1 MNMPTSTRYFKN
13 ETKEFIL
20 ENFPKNIKIL
30 DIGAGVGTYSDILK
44 PLGYED
50 LDCVEIFQEY
60 ITKYGLDK
68 KYKKVYNQNICDLEI
83 DFSEYDLIILGD
95 VLEHIELT
103 KAIDLVKKISVTKFI
118 ICVPFE
124 SPQGEVYNNQ
134 YEIHLQEDLNFFNFF
149 ERYPNTFPFCL
160 RFDYGV
166 FTNFKTSV
174 VFVETQQKPIPNEF
188 LIYIIN
194 NFDNCKIQDIFDKK
208 KIEKIEKMENK
219 KKHNTTI
226 VTALWNLGR
235 ADISE
240 GFKRNYSEYLAKFG
254 ELLKTDIPMYIFAD
268 KSDEDYIWTIRSK
281 ENTLLNIMSLEELKN
296 WFSFTE
302 LTSQIC
308 KKPDWLSQA
317 GWLSESPQA
326 KLDGY
331 NPLVMSKMFML
342 NNVTI
347 WNPFNSEN
355 FFWID
360 AGITNTVNSGYFT
373 HDKVFDNLEN
383 YLNQNGE
390 FVFISYPYIGGNE
403 VHGFSRPDLAK
414 YCNTDYVRYVCRGG
428 FFGGRKSIVNEIN
441 GVYYGY
447 LNNTLNEGL
456 MGTEESV
463 FTIISHNY
471 PDKIHRF
478 EIQDNGLIWPFFEEL
493 KKYKNEMSPRNE
505 SSMTEID
512 PSFLLDKVLTIDN
525 NTPIKSH
532 EETALYV
539 IGFNSPNQ
547 FKTLIHSMM
556 FYDKNFIDKTKK
568 YLLNNSTDLS
578 TTEQY
583 EALCKSYGFE
593 HIKKDNIG
601 ITGGRQWISEHF
613 NESNHKYYMFFED
626 DMFFH
631 SDRVGYCRNGFN
643 RYISNLYDKV
653 LSIMKKE
660 RFDFLKFNF
669 SEFFGDNGTQWS
681 WYNVPQVVR
690 DQYFPDNP
698 KLPTQGL
705 DPNAPRTEFKNIRSV
720 DGLSYI
726 TGDVYYSNWPQIMS
740 KEGNKKCFIDT
751 KFQFPYEQTI
761 MSFIFQETKKGNIK
775 PALLLL
781 TPTEH
786 NRFDHYD
793 ASLRK
798 EC

>member
-1 MNMPTSTRYFKN
+1 MPSSTRLFKT
-13 ETKEFIL
+13 ETKDYIL

-30 DIGAGVGTYSDILK
+30 DVGAGVGTYSDILK
-44 PLGYED
+44 PLGYD
-50 LDCVEIFQEY
+50 NLDCVEIFQEY
-60 ITKYGLDK
+60 ITKYELDK
-68 KYKKVYNQNICDLEI
+68 KYKKVFNQNICDLEI

-103 KAIDLVKKISVTKFI
+103 QAIELVKKISVTKLI
-118 ICVPFE
+118 ICVPFD
-124 SPQGEVYNNQ
+124 SPQEEVYDNQ
-134 YEIHLQEDLNFFNFF
+134 YEIHLQEDLNLFNFF

-166 FTNFKTSV
+166 FTNFKIPV
-174 VFVETQQKPIPNEF
+174 VFVETQENPLPNEF

-194 NFDNCKIQDIFDKK
+194 NFNNCKIQNILDKK
-208 KIEKIEKMENK
+208 KIEKMENK

-240 GFKRNYSEYLAKFG
+240 GFKRDYSEYLVKFG
-254 ELLKTDIPMYIFAD
+254 ELLNTDIPMYIFAD

-281 ENTLLNIMSLEELKN
+281 ENTVLNLMSLDELKK
-296 WFSFTE
+296 WFNFTE
-302 LTSQIC
+302 LTSEIC
-308 KKPDWLSQA
+308 KKPEWLSQS

-342 NNVTI
+342 NDVTI
-347 WNPFNSEN
+347 RDPFDSEN
-355 FFWID
+355 FFWVD

-383 YLNQNGE
+383 YLNRNGE
-390 FVFISYPYIGGNE
+390 FVFISFSYIGGNE
-403 VHGFSRPDLAK
+403 IHGFSRPELAK

-428 FFGGRKSIVNEIN
+428 FFGGRKSMVNDIN
-441 GVYYGY
+441 GIYYGY

-456 MGTEESV
+456 MGTEESI

-471 PDKIHRF
+471 PDKIYRF
-478 EIQDNGLIWPFFEEL
+478 EISDNGLIWPFFEEL
-493 KKYKNEMSPRNE
+493 KNCKNN
-505 SSMTEID
+505 TENKEEVKLD
-512 PSFLLDKVLTIDN
+512 PSFFLDKILNIT
-525 NTPIKSH
+525 
-532 EETALYV
+532 EETKSKSTEEVALYV

-556 FYDKNFIDKTKK
+556 FYDKNFIDKPKK
-568 YLLNNSTDLS
+568 YLLDNSTDLS

-583 EALCKSYGFE
+583 IALCKSYGFE

-613 NESNHKYYMFFED
+613 NESGHNYYMFFED

-631 SDRVGYCRNGFN
+631 SDRVGICRNGFN
-643 RYISNLYDKV
+643 RFTPNLYDKV
-653 LSIMKKE
+653 LTIMKKE
-660 RFDFLKFNF
+660 NFDFLKFNF

-690 DQYFPDNP
+690 DQHFPNNP

-705 DPNAPRTEFKNIRSV
+705 DPNAPRTEFKNIRSI

-726 TGDVYYSNWPQIMS
+726 TGDIYYSNWPQIMS
-740 KEGNKKCFIDT
+740 KEGNRKCFINT

-761 MSFIFQETKKGNIK
+761 MSFIFQETKKDVIK
-775 PALLLL
+775 PGILLL